1 MKSKHLLHF
10 LVVIMMTGL
19 VLASCTGSFDKI
31 LKSTDNEAKY
41 QKAMEY
47 YNIKKYSRA
56 ATLFDNIALFYRGTP
71 RDDSVNFY
79 LAKSFFLDK
88 DMFSAEHYFNT
99 FRQTFPRSKFTEEA
113 SFLRCVSLY
122 NTTYRP
128 SLDPR
133 PSTQALAAMSEFLY
147 LYPSTEWAPQI
158 SKMQDDLYERLDEKA
173 FNSAALYHKIEEY
186 KAAVMALKTTLKD
199 NPNTKYREDILFLI
213 LSSSH
218 RLAKNSVPSKQRDR
232 YQAVIDEYYNII
244 SEYPESKYKK
254 SADSMHAEALDFLG
268 KK

>member
-1 MKSKHLLHF
+1 M
-10 LVVIMMTGL
+10 VGL
-19 VLASCTGSFDKI
+19 VLTSCTSAFDKV
-31 LKSTDNEAKY
+31 LKSTDSELKY

-47 YNIKKYSRA
+47 YNLKKYSRA
-56 ATLFDNIALFYRGTP
+56 AALFDNIVLIYRGTP
-71 RDDSVNFY
+71 RDDSINFY

-88 DMFSAEHYFNT
+88 DMYSAEHYLNL
-99 FRQTFPRSKFTEEA
+99 FRQTFPRSQFTEEA
-113 SFLRCVSLY
+113 TFLRCVSIY
-122 NTTYRP
+122 NTTHRP

-133 PSTQALAAMSEFLY
+133 PSHQALAAMTEFLY

-158 SKMQDDLYERLDEKA
+158 RKMQDDLFGRLDEKA

-199 NPNTKYREDILFLI
+199 NPDTKYREDILFLI
-213 LSSSH
+213 LSSSY
-218 RLAKNSVPSKQRDR
+218 RLAKNSVPERQRDR

-244 SEYPESKYKK
+244 SEYPESKYKR